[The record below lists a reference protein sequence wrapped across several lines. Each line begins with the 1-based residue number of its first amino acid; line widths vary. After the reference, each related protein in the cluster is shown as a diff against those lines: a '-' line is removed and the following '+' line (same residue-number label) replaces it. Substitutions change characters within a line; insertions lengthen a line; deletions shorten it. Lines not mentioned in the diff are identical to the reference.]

1 MKEVCK
7 VIVWEADDGTQFES
21 KEECGI
27 YENISKNPLEFLSTH
42 YKFFDIYSPLEGAE
56 KEPWYYCR
64 YASVIKQISK
74 AEVEPIRKWCDKQGI
89 SSNMAYPGLCV
100 GDVLEGLS
108 NNDLW
113 NEKNYGWRKINI
125 NGLKDDIKR
134 LKKTLEDYTKKLESA
149 EFIQSIS

>member
-74 AEVEPIRKWCDKQGI
+74 AEVNPIRAWCKKQGI
-89 SSNMAYPGLCV
+89 SGGLANPDLRT

-108 NNDLW
+108 DDDFW
-113 NEKNYGWRKINI
+113 VAKNYGWRLVRIKE
-125 NGLKDDIKR
+125 LEDDIKR
-134 LKKTLEDYTKKLESA
+134 TQKTLEEYTKKYEAIKL
-149 EFIQSIS
+149 IQSIS